1 MANPQ
6 SVALAALTAT
16 YTDSENEDHDTLDEN
31 VSDHSTKDIEES
43 HTPPIA
49 MSGLGI
55 DENKLKKYKTLVS
68 YNDDLVVS
76 EEEGETEADISE
88 PIEIDTVDDADDVQ
102 LPPEPKGKC
111 SNDLQEKINRFHD
124 KMVSSGLDMNKAIQ
138 QRKDFRNPSIYEKL
152 IQFCSINEFGTNYPP
167 EVYDPLRWGPESY
180 YEELAKV
187 QKAEMDKRDKER
199 KEKTKV
205 NLDNFQ

>member
-16 YTDSENEDHDTLDEN
+16 YTDSENEDNDTPDEN

-49 MSGLGI
+49 MSNLDI
-55 DENKLKKYKTLVS
+55 EEDRLKKYKTLVS

-76 EEEGETEADISE
+76 EEEGETELDKSE
-88 PIEIDTVDDADDVQ
+88 PIEIDTVDDSDDVQ

-111 SNDLQEKINRFHD
+111 SNELQDKINRFHD
-124 KMVSSGLDMNKAIQ
+124 KMIGSGLDMNKVIQ

-167 EVYDPLRWGPESY
+167 EIYDPLRWGPESY

-205 NLDNFQ
+205 N